1 MSALRPLGLG
11 LIRIAIAAIGV
22 VTVVFFALRLAGDPV
37 TIALPPGTPL
47 DVRQIYRVA
56 WGLDGPLWQQY
67 LRYLARL
74 AQGDL
79 GRSIAFDRPTTQV
92 IGDHLGVTLRLVAGA
107 AAVGAAYT
115 YFCAV
120 FFWIAAEKRRYA
132 RPAHI
137 LGSINAVIFSLSD
150 FVLAI
155 AALVVFGLLFGMS
168 FSPDKG
174 QWNLLIGSFCI
185 GLPFAAYF
193 SLISRRLAEDHLGD
207 PRIRFFTDA
216 MSTTWVNF
224 HGLFLPSLLRQLW
237 SLLLL
242 RFVWLAAG
250 AFVVESVLGI
260 RGMGYLTIHS
270 VALRDLNV
278 VQGVVLLIAVLSAVA
293 NVVADAI
300 EGRSEQRLPS

>member
-1 MSALRPLGLG
+1 MNTTRSVGLG
-11 LIRIAIAAIGV
+11 ILRIVVAAVGV
-22 VTVVFFALRLAGDPV
+22 VTVVFFALRIAGDPV

-67 LRYLARL
+67 LRYIARL
-74 AQGDL
+74 AGGDL

-92 IGDHLGVTLRLVAGA
+92 IGDHLGTTLRLMAGA
-107 AAVGAAYT
+107 ATVGTVYT
-115 YFCAV
+115 YLCAV
-120 FFWIAAEKRRYA
+120 FFWIAAEKRRYGRA
-132 RPAHI
+132 ANL
-137 LGSINAVIFSLSD
+137 LGSLNAVIFSLSD

-155 AALVVFGLLFGMS
+155 AALVVFGLFLGVS
-168 FSPDKG
+168 FSPDKS
-174 QWNLLIGSFCI
+174 QWNLVIGSFCI

-193 SLISRRLAEDHLGD
+193 SLISRRLAEDHLND
-207 PRIRFFTDA
+207 PRVRFFTDA
-216 MSTTWVNF
+216 MSTTWSNF
-224 HGLFLPSLLRQLW
+224 HGLFLPSLLKRLW

-293 NVVADAI
+293 NVVADI
-300 EGRSEQRLPS
+300 LEGDRRQEVPS